1 MKKLENAKPMH
12 PRGAGKGPNP
22 IRDKSGMGGQEG
34 LRRSHAV
41 SAIKRV
47 LAASKALPS
56 VQNCRVNEHSMLTD
70 RLSMLL
76 ARAGE
81 SPAESDAPAADR
93 KSLLKRTIRAVDA
106 LLSQDPEKTGLSRE
120 DSAALA
126 TLGLE
131 LQRSIDA
138 SEYVAWLSKTEP
150 AHIPPETGME
160 VPHDLEEWGKGAGKG
175 PLVGR
180 GV

>member
-1 MKKLENAKPMH
+1 MKKQENAKDVH
-12 PRGAGKGPNP
+12 PRGAEKGKSP

-34 LRRSHAV
+34 LSKGPAL

-56 VQNCRVNEHSMLTD
+56 VQKCRVNEDNLLTD

-76 ARAGE
+76 AQAGE
-81 SPAESDAPAADR
+81 SPGEADAPVADR
-93 KSLLKRTIRAVDA
+93 MSLLKGTLKAVDS
-106 LLSQDPEKTGLSRE
+106 LLTQDPEKTGLSQE

-126 TLGLE
+126 ALGLE
-131 LQRSIDA
+131 MERSLDA
-138 SEYVAWLSKTEP
+138 NEYVVWLSKPEP
-150 AHIPPETGME
+150 AHKPPESGRDIPKE
-160 VPHDLEEWGKGAGKG
+160 LEEWGRGAEKG
-175 PLVGR
+175 PLIGR